1 MQIVECRMLI
11 FMNILG
17 IDYGEKRIGLAWC
30 QEGLDLVLPFGVIQK
45 EKGDIGKEALKTLI
59 EKERIDT
66 IIFGLPIGLD
76 GTENENTKKIRAFA
90 DELKKETS
98 VPIAFVDERF
108 TSQQADRMG
117 GDASRD
123 EKAAMVILQSYLDHA
138 AC

>member
-1 MQIVECRMLI
+1 
-11 FMNILG
+11 MNILG

-30 QEGLDLVLPFGVIQK
+30 QTGLDVVLPFGQVEVDHWQSKIETLVRE
-45 EKGDIGKEALKTLI
+45 EKID
-59 EKERIDT
+59 RI
-66 IIFGLPIGLD
+66 IVGLPIGMD
-76 GTENENTKKIRAFA
+76 GQENENTKKIRVFA
-90 DELKKETS
+90 KELEDVVG

-123 EKAAMVILQSYLDHA
+123 EKAAMVILQSYVDHA